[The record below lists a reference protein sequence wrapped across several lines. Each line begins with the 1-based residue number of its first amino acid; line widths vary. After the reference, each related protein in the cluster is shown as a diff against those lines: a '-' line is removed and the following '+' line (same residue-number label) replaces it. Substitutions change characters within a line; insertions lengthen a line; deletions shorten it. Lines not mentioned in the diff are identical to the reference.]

1 MGGSLFLSL
10 PYPCRKTTIKIYNLI
25 LWVGKSI
32 QIAIIVDC
40 FEGGEA
46 DQGATVHSPSQI

>member
-1 MGGSLFLSL
+1 M
-10 PYPCRKTTIKIYNLI
+10 IYNLI

-32 QIAIIVDC
+32 QIAIIVNC